1 MIRSF
6 RFSVQAS
13 APRPAAE
20 WRELGRRAE
29 DLGYSALSVSDHLD
43 AEMAPLIALAVTA
56 EATRD
61 LRLTTLVLG
70 NDFRHPLFLAKQ
82 AATLDLLSDGRL
94 ELGLGAGWKTTDYD
108 QSGIALDS
116 PGVRID
122 RLAESVEILKRCF
135 AEGSFDYDG
144 EHYTVRGHD
153 GQPTCIQSPHP
164 PFLLAGGGRRMLS
177 LAARE
182 ADIVG
187 VNANMA
193 AGVIDERA
201 GATATVEATDE
212 KLGWI
217 REAAGDRFDD
227 IELQTRVHMSQI
239 TDDPIG
245 LAELMAPALGLDA
258 EAALASPHVLVGSVG
273 QCVETLLAWRER
285 WGLTY
290 IGLNEDSMVDFGP
303 VVEALDGVCLRPARQ
318 ASATRAGRRSGRSR
332 PRFAGTVRPT

>member
-1 MIRSF
+1 MTASREPIRSVDSLRAVPATCPSVRAMTRSF

-29 DLGYSALSVSDHLD
+29 DLGYSALSVRDHLD
-43 AEMAPLIALAVTA
+43 ADMAPLVALAVTA

-61 LRLTTLVLG
+61 LRLTTLMLG

-108 QSGIALDS
+108 QSGLALDP
-116 PGVRID
+116 PGVRIA

-135 AEGSFDYDG
+135 AEGSFDFDG
-144 EHYTVRGHD
+144 EHCTVRGHD
-153 GQPTCIQSPHP
+153 GQPTCIQLPHP
-164 PFLLAGGGRRMLS
+164 PFLLGGGGRKMLS

-182 ADIVG
+182 AEIVG
-187 VNANMA
+187 LNANMA
-193 AGVIDERA
+193 AGVIDQRA
-201 GATATVEATDE
+201 GTSATVEATDR

-217 REAAGDRFDD
+217 RDAAGDRFAD

-258 EAALASPHVLVGSVG
+258 EAALASPHVLVGSSG

-290 IGLNEDSMVDFGP
+290 ISLNEDSMVEFGP
-303 VVEALDGVCLRPARQ
+303 VVEALAGV
-318 ASATRAGRRSGRSR
+318 
-332 PRFAGTVRPT
+332 

>member
-1 MIRSF
+1 
-6 RFSVQAS
+6 
-13 APRPAAE
+13 
-20 WRELGRRAE
+20 
-29 DLGYSALSVSDHLD
+29 
-43 AEMAPLIALAVTA
+43 
-56 EATRD
+56 
-61 LRLTTLVLG
+61 
-70 NDFRHPLFLAKQ
+70 
-82 AATLDLLSDGRL
+82 
-94 ELGLGAGWKTTDYD
+94 LGLGAGWKTSDYD
-108 QSGIALDS
+108 QSGLALDQ
-116 PGVRID
+116 PGVRIA

-135 AEGSFDYDG
+135 AEGSFDFDG
-144 EHYTVRGHD
+144 EHYTVSGHD

-164 PFLLAGGGRRMLS
+164 PFLLAGGGRKMLS

-187 VNANMA
+187 LNANMA

-201 GATATVEATDE
+201 GASATVEATDE

-217 REAAGDRFDD
+217 RDAAGDRFED

-258 EAALASPHVLVGSVG
+258 EAALASPHVLAGSTG

-290 IGLNEDSMVDFGP
+290 IGLNEDSMVEFGP
-303 VVEALDGVCLRPARQ
+303 VVEALSGV
-318 ASATRAGRRSGRSR
+318 
-332 PRFAGTVRPT
+332 

>member
-1 MIRSF
+1 MTASREPIRSVDNLRTVPATCPSVRAMTRSF

-13 APRPAAE
+13 APRPTAE

-29 DLGYSALSVSDHLD
+29 DLGYSALSVRDHLD
-43 AEMAPLIALAVTA
+43 ADMAPLIALAVTA
-56 EATRD
+56 EATSD
-61 LRLTTLVLG
+61 LRLATLMLG

-108 QSGIALDS
+108 QSGLALDP
-116 PGVRID
+116 PGVRIA

-135 AEGSFDYDG
+135 AEGSFDFDG

-153 GQPTCIQSPHP
+153 GQPTCIQLPHP
-164 PFLLAGGGRRMLS
+164 PFLLGGGGRKMLS

-187 VNANMA
+187 LNANLA
-193 AGVIDERA
+193 AGVIDQRA
-201 GATATVEATDE
+201 GASATVEATDK

-217 REAAGDRFDD
+217 RDAAGDRFED
-227 IELQTRVHMSQI
+227 IELQTRVHVSQI

-258 EAALASPHVLVGSVG
+258 EAALASPHVLVGSTG
-273 QCVETLLAWRER
+273 LCVETLLAWRER

-290 IGLNEDSMVDFGP
+290 IGLNEDSMVEFGP
-303 VVEALDGVCLRPARQ
+303 VVEALSGV
-318 ASATRAGRRSGRSR
+318 
-332 PRFAGTVRPT
+332 

>member
-1 MIRSF
+1 VLHSF

-13 APRPAAE
+13 APRLAAE

-94 ELGLGAGWKTTDYD
+94 ELGLGAGWKTTDYE
-108 QSGIALDS
+108 QSGMELDRPS
-116 PGVRID
+116 VRIA

-135 AEGSFDYDG
+135 DEGPFDFDG

-153 GQPTCIQSPHP
+153 GQPTCVQSPHP
-164 PFLLAGGGRRMLS
+164 PILLAGGGRKMLT
-177 LAARE
+177 LAASV

-187 VNANMA
+187 LNANMA
-193 AGVIDERA
+193 AGVIDQRA
-201 GATATVEATDE
+201 GASATVEATDE

-217 REAAGDRFDD
+217 RDAAGDRFVD

-239 TDDPIG
+239 TDDPEG

-258 EAALASPHVLVGSVG
+258 EAALASPHVLIGSVG

-290 IGLNEDSMVDFGP
+290 IGLNEDSLVEFAP
-303 VVEALDGVCLRPARQ
+303 VVEALAGV
-318 ASATRAGRRSGRSR
+318 
-332 PRFAGTVRPT
+332 

>member
-1 MIRSF
+1 MTASREPIRSVDSLRAVPATCPSVRAMTRSF

-29 DLGYSALSVSDHLD
+29 DLGYSALSVRDHLD
-43 AEMAPLIALAVTA
+43 ADMAPLVALAVTA

-61 LRLTTLVLG
+61 LRLTTLMLG

-108 QSGIALDS
+108 QSGLALDP
-116 PGVRID
+116 PGVRIA

-135 AEGSFDYDG
+135 AEGSFDFDG

-153 GQPTCIQSPHP
+153 GQPTCIQLPHP
-164 PFLLAGGGRRMLS
+164 PFLLGGGGRKMLS

-182 ADIVG
+182 AEIVG
-187 VNANMA
+187 LNANMA
-193 AGVIDERA
+193 AGVIDQRA
-201 GATATVEATDE
+201 GTSATVEATDR

-217 REAAGDRFDD
+217 RDAAGDRFAD
-227 IELQTRVHMSQI
+227 IELRTRVHMSQI

-258 EAALASPHVLVGSVG
+258 EAALASPHVLVGSSG

-290 IGLNEDSMVDFGP
+290 ISLNEDSMVEFGP
-303 VVEALDGVCLRPARQ
+303 VVEALAGV
-318 ASATRAGRRSGRSR
+318 
-332 PRFAGTVRPT
+332 

>member
-1 MIRSF
+1 MLHSF

-13 APRPAAE
+13 APRLAAE

-94 ELGLGAGWKTTDYD
+94 ELGLGAGWKTTDYE
-108 QSGIALDS
+108 QSGMELDRPS
-116 PGVRID
+116 VRIA

-135 AEGSFDYDG
+135 DEGPFDFDG

-153 GQPTCIQSPHP
+153 GQPTCVQSPHP
-164 PFLLAGGGRRMLS
+164 PILLAGGGRKMLT
-177 LAARE
+177 LAAGV

-187 VNANMA
+187 LNANMA
-193 AGVIDERA
+193 AGVIDQRA
-201 GATATVEATDE
+201 GASATVEATDE

-217 REAAGDRFDD
+217 RDAAGDRFVD

-239 TDDPIG
+239 TDDPEG
-245 LAELMAPALGLDA
+245 LAELLAPALGLDA
-258 EAALASPHVLVGSVG
+258 EAALASPHALIGSVG

-290 IGLNEDSMVDFGP
+290 IGLNEDSMVEFAP
-303 VVEALDGVCLRPARQ
+303 VVEALAGV
-318 ASATRAGRRSGRSR
+318 
-332 PRFAGTVRPT
+332 

>member
-1 MIRSF
+1 MTASREPIRSVDSLRAVPATCRSVRAMTRSF

-29 DLGYSALSVSDHLD
+29 DLGYSALSVRDHLD
-43 AEMAPLIALAVTA
+43 ADMAPLVALAVTA

-61 LRLTTLVLG
+61 LRLTTLMLG

-108 QSGIALDS
+108 QSGLALDP
-116 PGVRID
+116 PGVRIA

-135 AEGSFDYDG
+135 AEGSFDFDG

-153 GQPTCIQSPHP
+153 GQPTCIQLPHP
-164 PFLLAGGGRRMLS
+164 PFLLGGGGRKMLS

-182 ADIVG
+182 AEIVG
-187 VNANMA
+187 LNANMA
-193 AGVIDERA
+193 AGVIDQRA
-201 GATATVEATDE
+201 GTSATVEATDR

-217 REAAGDRFDD
+217 RDAAGDRFAD

-258 EAALASPHVLVGSVG
+258 EAALASPHVLVGSSG

-290 IGLNEDSMVDFGP
+290 ISLNEDSMVEFGP
-303 VVEALDGVCLRPARQ
+303 VVEALAGV
-318 ASATRAGRRSGRSR
+318 
-332 PRFAGTVRPT
+332 

>member
-1 MIRSF
+1 MTASREPIRSVDSLRAVPATCPSVRAMTRSF

-29 DLGYSALSVSDHLD
+29 DLGYSALSVRDHLD
-43 AEMAPLIALAVTA
+43 ADMAPLVALAVTA

-61 LRLTTLVLG
+61 LRLTTLMLG

-108 QSGIALDS
+108 QSGLALDP
-116 PGVRID
+116 PGVRIA

-135 AEGSFDYDG
+135 AEGSFDFDG

-153 GQPTCIQSPHP
+153 GQPTCIQLPHP
-164 PFLLAGGGRRMLS
+164 PFLLGGGGRKMLS

-182 ADIVG
+182 AEIVG
-187 VNANMA
+187 LNANMA
-193 AGVIDERA
+193 AGVIAQRA
-201 GATATVEATDE
+201 GTSAPVEATDR
-212 KLGWI
+212 KLGWL
-217 REAAGDRFDD
+217 RDAAGDRFAD

-258 EAALASPHVLVGSVG
+258 EAALASPHVLVGSSG
-273 QCVETLLAWRER
+273 QCVETLLAGRER

-290 IGLNEDSMVDFGP
+290 ISLNEDSMVEFGP
-303 VVEALDGVCLRPARQ
+303 VVEALAGV
-318 ASATRAGRRSGRSR
+318 
-332 PRFAGTVRPT
+332 

>member
-1 MIRSF
+1 MTRSF
-6 RFSVQAS
+6 RFSIQAS

-29 DLGYSALSVSDHLD
+29 DLGYSALSVSDHLE

-56 EATRD
+56 EATHD

-108 QSGIALDS
+108 QSGLTLDP
-116 PGVRID
+116 PGVRIA

-135 AEGSFDYDG
+135 AEGSFDFDG
-144 EHYTVRGHD
+144 EHYTVSGHD
-153 GQPTCIQSPHP
+153 GQPSCIQSPHP
-164 PFLLAGGGRRMLS
+164 PFLLAGGGRKMLS

-187 VNANMA
+187 LNANMA

-201 GATATVEATDE
+201 GASATVEATDK

-217 REAAGDRFDD
+217 RDAAGDRFED

-258 EAALASPHVLVGSVG
+258 EAALASPHVLAGSTG
-273 QCVETLLAWRER
+273 HCVETLLAWRER

-303 VVEALDGVCLRPARQ
+303 VVEALSGV
-318 ASATRAGRRSGRSR
+318 
-332 PRFAGTVRPT
+332 

>member
-1 MIRSF
+1 MVRSF

-13 APRPAAE
+13 APRLAAE

-108 QSGIALDS
+108 QSGIPLDRPS
-116 PGVRID
+116 VRIE

-135 AEGSFDYDG
+135 AEGPFDFDG

-153 GQPTCIQSPHP
+153 GQPTCVQSPHP
-164 PFLLAGGGRRMLS
+164 PLLLAGGGRKMLT
-177 LAARE
+177 LAASV

-193 AGVIDERA
+193 AGVIDQRA
-201 GATATVEATDE
+201 GASATFEATDE

-217 REAAGDRFDD
+217 RDAAGDRFAD

-239 TDDPIG
+239 TDDPEG

-290 IGLNEDSMVDFGP
+290 IGLNEDSMVEFAP
-303 VVEALDGVCLRPARQ
+303 VVEALAGV
-318 ASATRAGRRSGRSR
+318 
-332 PRFAGTVRPT
+332 

>member
-1 MIRSF
+1 MTASREPIRSVDSLRAVPATCPRVRAMTRSF

-29 DLGYSALSVSDHLD
+29 DLGYSALSVRDHLD
-43 AEMAPLIALAVTA
+43 ADMAPLVALAVTA

-61 LRLTTLVLG
+61 LRLTTLMLG

-108 QSGIALDS
+108 QSGLALDP
-116 PGVRID
+116 PGVRIA

-135 AEGSFDYDG
+135 AEGSFDFDG

-153 GQPTCIQSPHP
+153 GQPTCIQLPHP
-164 PFLLAGGGRRMLS
+164 PFLLGGGGRKMLS

-182 ADIVG
+182 AEIVG
-187 VNANMA
+187 LNANMA
-193 AGVIDERA
+193 AGVIDQRA
-201 GATATVEATDE
+201 GTSATVEATDR

-217 REAAGDRFDD
+217 RDAAGDRFAD
-227 IELQTRVHMSQI
+227 IELRTRVHMSQI

-258 EAALASPHVLVGSVG
+258 EAALASPHVLVGSSG

-290 IGLNEDSMVDFGP
+290 ISLNEDSMVEFGP
-303 VVEALDGVCLRPARQ
+303 VVEALAGV
-318 ASATRAGRRSGRSR
+318 
-332 PRFAGTVRPT
+332 

>member
-1 MIRSF
+1 MLRSF

-13 APRPAAE
+13 APRLAAE

-94 ELGLGAGWKTTDYD
+94 ELGLGAGWKTTDYE
-108 QSGIALDS
+108 QSGIDLDRPS
-116 PGVRID
+116 VRIA

-135 AEGSFDYDG
+135 DEGPFDFDG

-153 GQPTCIQSPHP
+153 GQPTCVQAPHP
-164 PFLLAGGGRRMLS
+164 PFLLAGGGRKMLT
-177 LAARE
+177 LAASV

-187 VNANMA
+187 LNANMA
-193 AGVIDERA
+193 AGVIDQRA
-201 GATATVEATDE
+201 GASATVEATDE

-217 REAAGDRFDD
+217 RDAAGDRFVD

-239 TDDPIG
+239 TDDPEG

-258 EAALASPHVLVGSVG
+258 EAALASPHVLIGSVG

-290 IGLNEDSMVDFGP
+290 IGLNEDSMVEFAP
-303 VVEALDGVCLRPARQ
+303 VVEALAGV
-318 ASATRAGRRSGRSR
+318 
-332 PRFAGTVRPT
+332 

>member
-1 MIRSF
+1 MTASREPIRSVDSLRAVPATCPSVRAMTRSF

-29 DLGYSALSVSDHLD
+29 DLGYSALSVRDHLD
-43 AEMAPLIALAVTA
+43 ADMAPLVALAVTA

-61 LRLTTLVLG
+61 LRLTTLMLG

-108 QSGIALDS
+108 QSGLALDP
-116 PGVRID
+116 PGVRIA

-135 AEGSFDYDG
+135 AEGSFDFDG

-153 GQPTCIQSPHP
+153 GQPTCIQLPHP
-164 PFLLAGGGRRMLS
+164 PFLLGGGGRKMLS

-182 ADIVG
+182 AEIVG
-187 VNANMA
+187 LNANMA
-193 AGVIDERA
+193 AGVIDQQA
-201 GATATVEATDE
+201 GTSATVEATDR

-217 REAAGDRFDD
+217 RDAAGDRFAD

-258 EAALASPHVLVGSVG
+258 EAALASPHVLVGSSG

-290 IGLNEDSMVDFGP
+290 ISLNEDSMVEFGP
-303 VVEALDGVCLRPARQ
+303 VVEALAGV
-318 ASATRAGRRSGRSR
+318 
-332 PRFAGTVRPT
+332 

>member
-1 MIRSF
+1 MRRSF

-13 APRPAAE
+13 APRLAAE
-20 WRELGRRAE
+20 WREVGRRAE

-94 ELGLGAGWKTTDYD
+94 ELGLGAGWKTTDYE
-108 QSGIALDS
+108 QSGIDLDPPS
-116 PGVRID
+116 VRIA

-135 AEGSFDYDG
+135 DEGPFDFDG

-153 GQPTCIQSPHP
+153 GQPTCVQSPHP
-164 PFLLAGGGRRMLS
+164 PFLLAGGGRKMLT
-177 LAARE
+177 LAASV

-187 VNANMA
+187 LNANMA
-193 AGVIDERA
+193 AGVIDQRA
-201 GATATVEATDE
+201 GASATVEATDE

-217 REAAGDRFDD
+217 RDAAGDRFAD

-239 TDDPIG
+239 TDDPKG

-258 EAALASPHVLVGSVG
+258 EAALASPHVLIGSVG

-290 IGLNEDSMVDFGP
+290 IGLNEDSMVEFAP
-303 VVEALDGVCLRPARQ
+303 VVEALAGV
-318 ASATRAGRRSGRSR
+318 
-332 PRFAGTVRPT
+332 

>member
-1 MIRSF
+1 MVRPF

-20 WRELGRRAE
+20 WRELGRRCE

-56 EATRD
+56 ESTRE

-82 AATLDLLSDGRL
+82 AATLDLLSDGRF

-116 PGVRID
+116 PGVRIA
-122 RLAESVEILKRCF
+122 RLAESVQILKKCF
-135 AEGSFDYDG
+135 ADGPFDFDG
-144 EHYTVRGHD
+144 EHYGVRDHD

-164 PFLLAGGGRRMLS
+164 PILLAGGGRRMLS
-177 LAARE
+177 LAAAE

-187 VNANMA
+187 LNANMA

-201 GATATVEATDE
+201 GASATVEATDE

-217 REAAGDRFDD
+217 REVAGSRIGD
-227 IELQTRVHMSQI
+227 IELQTRVHMAQI

-258 EAALASPHVLVGSVG
+258 EAALASPHVLVGSAG

-290 IGLNEDSMVDFGP
+290 IGLNEDAMVEFGP
-303 VVEALDGVCLRPARQ
+303 VVEALAGV
-318 ASATRAGRRSGRSR
+318 
-332 PRFAGTVRPT
+332 

>member
-1 MIRSF
+1 MVRSF

-20 WRELGRRAE
+20 WREIGRRAE

-108 QSGIALDS
+108 QSGIGLDRPS
-116 PGVRID
+116 VRIA
-122 RLAESVEILKRCF
+122 RLAEAVEVLRRCF
-135 AEGSFDYDG
+135 DEGPFDFDG
-144 EHYTVRGHD
+144 EYYRVRGHD

-164 PFLLAGGGRRMLS
+164 PFLLAGGGRKMLT
-177 LAARE
+177 LAASS

-193 AGVIDERA
+193 AGVIDQRA
-201 GATATVEATDE
+201 GASATVEATDE
-212 KLGWI
+212 KMGWI
-217 REAAGDRFDD
+217 RDAAGDRFDD
-227 IELQTRVHMSQI
+227 IELQTRVHIAQI
-239 TDDPIG
+239 THDPVG

-258 EAALASPHVLVGSVG
+258 EAALASPHVLIGSIG

-290 IGLNEDSMVDFGP
+290 IGLNEDSMVEFAP
-303 VVEALDGVCLRPARQ
+303 VVDALAGV
-318 ASATRAGRRSGRSR
+318 
-332 PRFAGTVRPT
+332 

>member
-1 MIRSF
+1 MTASREPIRSVDNLRTVPATCPSVRAMTRSF

-13 APRPAAE
+13 APRPTAE

-29 DLGYSALSVSDHLD
+29 DLGYSALSVRDHLD
-43 AEMAPLIALAVTA
+43 ADMAPLIALAVTA
-56 EATRD
+56 EATSD
-61 LRLTTLVLG
+61 LRLATLMLG

-108 QSGIALDS
+108 QSGLALDP
-116 PGVRID
+116 PGVRIA

-135 AEGSFDYDG
+135 AEGSFDFDG

-153 GQPTCIQSPHP
+153 GQPTCIQLPHP
-164 PFLLAGGGRRMLS
+164 PFLLGGGGRKMLS

-187 VNANMA
+187 LNANLA
-193 AGVIDERA
+193 AGVIDQRA
-201 GATATVEATDE
+201 GASATVEATDK

-217 REAAGDRFDD
+217 RDAAGDRFED
-227 IELQTRVHMSQI
+227 IELQTRVHVSQI

-258 EAALASPHVLVGSVG
+258 EAALASPHVLVGSTG
-273 QCVETLLAWRER
+273 LCVETLLAWRER

-290 IGLNEDSMVDFGP
+290 IGLNEDSMVEFGP
-303 VVEALDGVCLRPARQ
+303 VVEALAGV
-318 ASATRAGRRSGRSR
+318 
-332 PRFAGTVRPT
+332 

>member
-1 MIRSF
+1 MTASREPIRSVDSLRAVPATCPSVRAMTRSF

-29 DLGYSALSVSDHLD
+29 DLGYSALSVRAHLD
-43 AEMAPLIALAVTA
+43 ADMAPLVALAVTA

-61 LRLTTLVLG
+61 LRLTTLMLG

-108 QSGIALDS
+108 QSGLALDP
-116 PGVRID
+116 PGVRIA

-135 AEGSFDYDG
+135 AEGSFDFDG

-153 GQPTCIQSPHP
+153 GQPTCIQLPHP
-164 PFLLAGGGRRMLS
+164 PFLLGGGGRKMLS

-182 ADIVG
+182 AEIVG
-187 VNANMA
+187 LNANMA
-193 AGVIDERA
+193 AGVIDQRA
-201 GATATVEATDE
+201 GTSATVEATDR

-217 REAAGDRFDD
+217 RDAAGDRFAD

-258 EAALASPHVLVGSVG
+258 EAALASPHVLVGSSG

-290 IGLNEDSMVDFGP
+290 ISLNEDSMVEFGP
-303 VVEALDGVCLRPARQ
+303 VVEALAGV
-318 ASATRAGRRSGRSR
+318 
-332 PRFAGTVRPT
+332 

>member
-1 MIRSF
+1 MTASREPIRSVDSLRAVAVTCPSVRAMTRSF

-29 DLGYSALSVSDHLD
+29 DLGYSALSVRDHLD
-43 AEMAPLIALAVTA
+43 ADMAPLVALAVTA

-61 LRLTTLVLG
+61 LRLTTLMLG

-108 QSGIALDS
+108 QSGLALDP
-116 PGVRID
+116 PGVRIA

-135 AEGSFDYDG
+135 AEGSFDFDG

-153 GQPTCIQSPHP
+153 GQPTCIQLPHP
-164 PFLLAGGGRRMLS
+164 PFLLGGGGRKMLS

-182 ADIVG
+182 AEIVG
-187 VNANMA
+187 LNANMA
-193 AGVIDERA
+193 AGVIDQRA
-201 GATATVEATDE
+201 GTSATVEATDR

-217 REAAGDRFDD
+217 RDAAGDRFAD

-258 EAALASPHVLVGSVG
+258 EAALASPHVLVGSSG

-290 IGLNEDSMVDFGP
+290 ISLNEDSMVEFGP
-303 VVEALDGVCLRPARQ
+303 VVEALAGV
-318 ASATRAGRRSGRSR
+318 
-332 PRFAGTVRPT
+332 

>member
-1 MIRSF
+1 MTASREPIRSVDSLRAVPATCPSVRAMTRSF

-29 DLGYSALSVSDHLD
+29 DLGYSALSVRDHLD
-43 AEMAPLIALAVTA
+43 ADMAPLVALAVTA

-61 LRLTTLVLG
+61 LRLTTLMLG

-108 QSGIALDS
+108 QSGLALDP
-116 PGVRID
+116 PGVRIA

-135 AEGSFDYDG
+135 AEGSFDFDG

-153 GQPTCIQSPHP
+153 GQPTCIQLPHP
-164 PFLLAGGGRRMLS
+164 PFLLGGGGRKMLS

-182 ADIVG
+182 AEIVG
-187 VNANMA
+187 LNANMA
-193 AGVIDERA
+193 AGVIDQRA
-201 GATATVEATDE
+201 GTSATVEATDR

-217 REAAGDRFDD
+217 RDAAGDRFAD

-258 EAALASPHVLVGSVG
+258 EAALASPHVLVGSSG

-290 IGLNEDSMVDFGP
+290 IGLNEDSMVEFGP
-303 VVEALDGVCLRPARQ
+303 VVEALAGV
-318 ASATRAGRRSGRSR
+318 
-332 PRFAGTVRPT
+332 

>member
-1 MIRSF
+1 MTASREPIRSVDSLRAVPATCPSVRAMTRSF

-29 DLGYSALSVSDHLD
+29 DLGHSALSVRDHLD
-43 AEMAPLIALAVTA
+43 ADMAPLVALAVTA

-61 LRLTTLVLG
+61 LRLTTLMLG

-108 QSGIALDS
+108 QSGLALDP
-116 PGVRID
+116 PGVRIA

-135 AEGSFDYDG
+135 AEGSFDFDG

-153 GQPTCIQSPHP
+153 GQPTCIQLPHP
-164 PFLLAGGGRRMLS
+164 PFLLGGGGRKMLS

-182 ADIVG
+182 AEIVG
-187 VNANMA
+187 LNANMA
-193 AGVIDERA
+193 AGVLDQRA
-201 GATATVEATDE
+201 GTSATVEATDR

-217 REAAGDRFDD
+217 RDAAGDRFAD

-258 EAALASPHVLVGSVG
+258 EAALASPHVLVGSSG

-290 IGLNEDSMVDFGP
+290 ISLNEDSMVEFGP
-303 VVEALDGVCLRPARQ
+303 VVEALAGV
-318 ASATRAGRRSGRSR
+318 
-332 PRFAGTVRPT
+332 

>member
-1 MIRSF
+1 MLHSF

-13 APRPAAE
+13 APRLAAE

-94 ELGLGAGWKTTDYD
+94 ELGLGAGWKTTDYE
-108 QSGIALDS
+108 QSGMELDRPS
-116 PGVRID
+116 VRIA

-135 AEGSFDYDG
+135 DEGPFDFDG

-153 GQPTCIQSPHP
+153 GQPTCVQSPHP
-164 PFLLAGGGRRMLS
+164 PILLAGGGRKMLT
-177 LAARE
+177 LAAGV

-187 VNANMA
+187 LNANMA
-193 AGVIDERA
+193 AGVIDQRA
-201 GATATVEATDE
+201 GASATVEATDE

-217 REAAGDRFDD
+217 RDAAGDRFVD

-239 TDDPIG
+239 TDDPEG
-245 LAELMAPALGLDA
+245 LAELMGPALGLDA
-258 EAALASPHVLVGSVG
+258 EAALASPHVLIGSVG

-290 IGLNEDSMVDFGP
+290 IGLNEDSMVEFAP
-303 VVEALDGVCLRPARQ
+303 VVEALAGV
-318 ASATRAGRRSGRSR
+318 
-332 PRFAGTVRPT
+332 